1 MNIYAIIMAGGV
13 GSRFWPRSRERKPK
27 QLLNLFDEQ
36 SLISKTVSRIE
47 SIVPPER
54 VIVVTN
60 RLQAEEI
67 AMELPSLPKENIIAE
82 PYGRNTAAC
91 VALSAMIVAG
101 RDPEAVCFVLPADHL
116 INDIESFLADLL
128 KAAKFASE
136 EEGLVTLGIPPTRP
150 ETGYGYIQIDT
161 TQEEAGVFKV
171 ATFAEKPNY
180 ATAVRFLESGDF
192 MWNSGMF
199 IWKASV
205 ILEEISIFL
214 PELSMRMTEL
224 SSSVGTADF
233 DEALEKA
240 YSQIKGIS
248 IDYGIMEK
256 SHRVYLI
263 KASFDWSDVGSWEEV
278 YHLSEKDEKGNAGVG
293 DVFTSMTHDSY
304 IYSPNKFTSVIGV
317 DNLIIINT
325 DDSLL
330 VCRRD
335 QAQEVKQIVDY
346 LKHNNKNDL
355 L

>member
-13 GSRFWPRSRERKPK
+13 GSRFWPRSREKKPK
-27 QLLNLFDEQ
+27 QLLNLFDDK
-36 SLISKTVSRIE
+36 SLINKTVTRIE
-47 SIVPPER
+47 GMISPER
-54 VIVVTN
+54 IIVVTN
-60 RLQAEEI
+60 RLQADEI
-67 AMELPSLPKENIIAE
+67 AKELPQVPRENIIAE

-91 VALSAMIVAG
+91 VALSAMIVAK
-101 RDPEAVCFVLPADHL
+101 RDPSAVCVVLPADHL
-116 INDIESFLADLL
+116 ITNVASFQADLN
-128 KAAKFASE
+128 KAAKFAFE
-136 EEGLVTLGIPPTRP
+136 QEGLVTLGIPPSRP

-161 TQEEAGVFKV
+161 SGNTDGVFKV

-180 ATAVRFLESGDF
+180 ATAVRFLSSGDF

-205 ILEEISIFL
+205 ILEEIGIFL
-214 PELSMRMTEL
+214 PELGNEMKEL
-224 SSSVGTADF
+224 SQSVGTVAF

-240 YSQIKGIS
+240 YSQIKSIS

-256 SHRVYLI
+256 SHRVFLI

-278 YHLSEKDEKGNAGVG
+278 YQLSVKDEKGNASVG
-293 DVFTSMTHDSY
+293 DVFTNMTHDTY

-325 DDSLL
+325 EDSLL

-335 QAQEVKQIVDY
+335 QAQEVKQIVDF

>member
-27 QLLNLFDEQ
+27 QLLNLFDDQ
-36 SLISKTVSRIE
+36 SLISKTVTRIE
-47 SIVPPER
+47 GMIPPER
-54 VIVVTN
+54 IIVVTN
-60 RLQAEEI
+60 RLQADEI
-67 AMELPSLPKENIIAE
+67 ARELPQVPVENIIAE

-91 VALSAMIVAG
+91 VALSAMIVAK
-101 RDPEAVCFVLPADHL
+101 RDPEAVCVVLPADHL
-116 INDIESFLADLL
+116 IINVSSFQADLQ
-128 KAAKFASE
+128 KAAKFAYE
-136 EEGLVTLGIPPTRP
+136 KEGLVTLGIPPSRP
-150 ETGYGYIQIDT
+150 ETGYGYIQI
-161 TQEEAGVFKV
+161 EASAGQDGICKV

-180 ATAVRFLESGDF
+180 ATAVRFLGSGDF

-205 ILEEISIFL
+205 ILEEIAIFL
-214 PELSMRMTEL
+214 PELSSGMNEL
-224 SSSVGTADF
+224 SESVGSGSF

-240 YSQIKGIS
+240 YGQIKSIS

-256 SHRVYLI
+256 SHRVFLI

-278 YHLSEKDEKGNAGVG
+278 YQLSEKDEKGNASVG
-293 DVFTSMTHDSY
+293 DVFTNMTHDSY

-325 DDSLL
+325 EDSLL

-335 QAQEVKQIVDY
+335 QAQEVKQIVDF
-346 LKHNNKNDL
+346 LKHNNKTDL

>member
-13 GSRFWPRSRERKPK
+13 GSRFWPRSREKKPK
-27 QLLNLFDEQ
+27 QLLNLFDDE
-36 SLISKTVSRIE
+36 SLIRKTVSRLNGLVPNENILVITNLMQAD
-47 SIVPPER
+47 SI
-54 VIVVTN
+54 
-60 RLQAEEI
+60 AEE
-67 AMELPSLPKENIIAE
+67 LPWIPRENIIAE

-91 VALSAMIVAG
+91 VALSAILVAK

-116 INDIESFLADLL
+116 ITNVDKFQKDLFKGANYAFESN
-128 KAAKFASE
+128 
-136 EEGLVTLGIPPTRP
+136 GLVTLGIPPSRP
-150 ETGYGYIQIDT
+150 ETGYGYIQIENNEVNPD
-161 TQEEAGVFKV
+161 VFKV

-180 ATAVRFLESGDF
+180 STAVRFLNSGDF

-205 ILEEISIFL
+205 ILEEINIFL
-214 PELSMRMTEL
+214 PELSTQMQEL
-224 SSSVGTADF
+224 SPWIGTDQFATH
-233 DEALEKA
+233 LEKA
-240 YSQIKGIS
+240 YSQIKSIS

-278 YHLSEKDEKGNAGVG
+278 YHLSEKDERGNAAVG
-293 DVFTSMTHDSY
+293 EVFTNMTHDSY

-335 QAQEVKQIVDY
+335 QAQEVKQIVDF
-346 LKHNNKNDL
+346 LKHNNKTDL